1 MVNHYGE
8 EISLLELTN
17 SRARQVCSRLISIFL
32 QSLFD
37 LGCTGE
43 HFHFSAQ
50 NNFFF
55 NFFCAG
61 AGKRYQEVLSLK
73 KVKRNILK
81 ERFLHMVVMPV
92 CIPVKS
98 GKRVNRKITDAIL
111 KCQRKFD
118 VFFSYG
124 NSNLITS

>member
-1 MVNHYGE
+1 M
-8 EISLLELTN
+8 
-17 SRARQVCSRLISIFL
+17 
-32 QSLFD
+32 FD
-37 LGCTGE
+37 LARTGE

-50 NNFFF
+50 KNFFLTF
-55 NFFCAG
+55 SAQ
-61 AGKRYQEVLSLK
+61 AQEKRYQEVLSLK
-73 KVKRNILK
+73 KVNRNILK